1 MPETT
6 QVDATHGE
14 RDNQPYTLSMS
25 LDKMVFPKVIPF
37 RASYINDPMQIKN
50 PTFDD
55 EKWFY
60 WDFKSYSWKLLLHAW
75 LNVYVAVLF

>member
-60 WDFKSYSWKLLLHAW
+60 
-75 LNVYVAVLF
+75 